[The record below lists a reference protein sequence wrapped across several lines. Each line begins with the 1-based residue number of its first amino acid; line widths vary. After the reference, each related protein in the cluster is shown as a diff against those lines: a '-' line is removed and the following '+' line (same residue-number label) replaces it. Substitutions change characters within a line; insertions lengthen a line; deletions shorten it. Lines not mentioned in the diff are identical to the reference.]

1 MMKKAVLFIFC
12 VFLVSCGEKVVE
24 EPEQL
29 ISKEKMADILYD
41 LAILTAAKNTSADIL
56 VKNKIE
62 TMEYLYTKYAIDSVQ
77 FVENNLYYASIPSEY
92 VAIYKEVDSRLE
104 SVQKVMD
111 EARKIKADSIREAR
125 DKAKK
130 NKIKPTKVLRATVQ
144 DSLS

>member
-12 VFLVSCGEKVVE
+12 VILVSCGEKVVK

-41 LAILTAAKNTSADIL
+41 LAILTAAKNTSTDIL

-62 TMEYLYTKYAIDSVQ
+62 TMEYLYTKYGIDSVQ

-125 DKAKK
+125 DKAKE
-130 NKIKPTKVLRATVQ
+130 NKIKPTKELRPTVQ
-144 DSLS
+144 DSLP

>member
-12 VFLVSCGEKVVE
+12 VVLVSCGEKVVK

-41 LAILTAAKNTSADIL
+41 LAILTAAKNTSTDIL

-62 TMEYLYTKYAIDSVQ
+62 TMEYLYTKYGIDSVQ

-111 EARKIKADSIREAR
+111 EARRIKADSVRKAR
-125 DKAKK
+125 DKTKE
-130 NKIKPTKVLRATVQ
+130 NKIKPIKELRPTVQ
-144 DSLS
+144 DSLP

>member
-29 ISKEKMADILYD
+29 ISREKMADILYD

>member
-1 MMKKAVLFIFC
+1 MMKKAILFIFC
-12 VFLVSCGEKVVE
+12 VVLVSCGEKVVKQ
-24 EPEQL
+24 PEQL
-29 ISKEKMADILYD
+29 ISKEKMADLLYD
-41 LAILTAAKNTSADIL
+41 LAILTAAKNTSTDIL

-62 TMEYLYTKYAIDSVQ
+62 TMEYLYTKYGIDSVQ

-125 DKAKK
+125 DKAKEI
-130 NKIKPTKVLRATVQ
+130 KIKPIKDLRPTVQ
-144 DSLS
+144 DSLP